1 MYKSKCFV
9 GYKLAALIGRMAGH
23 LAGDGVPC
31 ARHGA
36 GTLDLLGSSRA
47 GAGVRLRGV
56 YEEVLSPSRRI
67 S

>member
-1 MYKSKCFV
+1 M
-9 GYKLAALIGRMAGH
+9 AALIGRMAGH

-36 GTLDLLGSSRA
+36 GTLDLLGRSCA
-47 GAGVRLRGV
+47 GAGVRLCGV